1 MFFIYWFVQAIWV
14 FNISLPII
22 FINSSD
28 KPFSDGSLSELDYV
42 CIFGFAFAVAIEI
55 LADVNKAIWVKKGRQ
70 GGFCTG
76 MYYSLSVCVYLCKK
90 SFTHSLT
97 QSLSTKQ
104 KSISME
110 RLTPPKLLWR
120 NASMVVSIWI
130 SIRCRLRMVR
140 CTMVDQYFITSSNY
154 EHPTQH
160 WRYRCYEC
168 QW

>member
-76 MYYSLSVCVYLCKK
+76 MYYSLSVCVSLCKK
-90 SFTHSLT
+90 KLHTLTHSIIINKTKKYFHGTSHAT
-97 QSLSTKQ
+97 Q
-104 KSISME
+104 
-110 RLTPPKLLWR
+110 
-120 NASMVVSIWI
+120 
-130 SIRCRLRMVR
+130 
-140 CTMVDQYFITSSNY
+140 ITLAKCFNGG
-154 EHPTQH
+154 QH
-160 WRYRCYEC
+160 LD
-168 QW
+168 